1 MLMKNIKVNYKFNES
16 PRKTEEEKIKWLT
29 NVLAEKY
36 SVQAVEIS
44 INKVEKQIKEEAR
57 DLVS

>member
-1 MLMKNIKVNYKFNES
+1 MKNIKVNYKFNES

>member
-1 MLMKNIKVNYKFNES
+1 MKNIKVNYKFNES

-44 INKVEKQIKEEAR
+44 INKVEKQITEEAR